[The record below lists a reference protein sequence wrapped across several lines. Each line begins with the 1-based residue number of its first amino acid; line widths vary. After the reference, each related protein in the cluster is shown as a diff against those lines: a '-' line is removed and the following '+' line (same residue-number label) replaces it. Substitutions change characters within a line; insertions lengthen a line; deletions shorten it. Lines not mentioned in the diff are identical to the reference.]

1 MTGPATRVRRATRTS
16 AAGVIA
22 RRVTLGAAAVMLA
35 VIALAALAPG
45 VLATHD
51 PLLTDVRASLQP
63 PSGAHWFGTDQSG
76 RDVYSRVVFGTGR
89 SVGIGLLATGLA
101 LLVGVIAGTLG
112 AIAPRPVDAAAMRI
126 TDVLLA
132 FPEFLLALLVVAV
145 LGPGPVNVAVAVTL
159 AALPVYVRLAR
170 ARTRA
175 LSTTEYVEAARIV
188 GVRAPVVLATHVLPG
203 VVASVSVLAVIGVGT
218 SILAAAGLSF
228 LGLGPTEPTPE
239 WGLMLSSGRNLLVQA
254 PWVAVFPGLAI
265 TLTIVSVSV
274 VGRALRARSEER
286 GA

>member
-1 MTGPATRVRRATRTS
+1 MTGPVTRVRRDTRTS

-101 LLVGVIAGTLG
+101 LLVGVTAGTLA
-112 AIAPRPVDAAAMRI
+112 AIAPRPVDAAAMRV

-265 TLTIVSVSV
+265 TLTVVSVSV
-274 VGRALRARSEER
+274 LGRALRARSEER